1 MLNMRVALCVILL
14 ALAIFPAAAMTREG
28 KEGGG
33 GRGGGGDRMPDRNG
47 TNGVDVD
54 FTPPEPPSNPSIDSD
69 AAEAGSIWCTV
80 IAVLFLAPALLLGI
94 YHWPE
99 NKISD
104 IMALAYYQSASPRE
118 LIGGGLP
125 RVSSKNLVSQFIYSL
140 GGGQHISTLLLS
152 PG

>member
-1 MLNMRVALCVILL
+1 MRVALCVILL

-28 KEGGG
+28 KGGGG
-33 GRGGGGDRMPDRNG
+33 GRGGGGGGGDRNG
-47 TNGVDVD
+47 TNSVD